1 MSDQNRVAAISF
13 IEILFLNIK
22 NNSNQKISFLMGF
35 CSARIFGREKVLLLK
50 EQAREDGKL
59 KCCKS

>member
-22 NNSNQKISFLMGF
+22 NNSNQKISFLMRF
-35 CSARIFGREKVLLLK
+35 CSARILGRENVLLLK
-50 EQAREDGKL
+50 E
-59 KCCKS
+59 

>member
-35 CSARIFGREKVLLLK
+35 CSARILGRENVLLLK
-50 EQAREDGKL
+50 E
-59 KCCKS
+59 